1 MQLILSLITLQVCV
15 ADGTTTLVQLEDM
28 IPSSNILIQPTNEE
42 ALSALLAGD
51 CNTIYAGTNEVAEAV
66 KEMTSQGKSVVIG
79 DVQFNHEPIA
89 LVICEDDQSSLTLL
103 TGYYKHS

>member
-1 MQLILSLITLQVCV
+1 MPILTLYMHLILSLITLQVCV

-66 KEMTSQGKSVVIG
+66 KENDKPRRVSR
-79 DVQFNHEPIA
+79 NR
-89 LVICEDDQSSLTLL
+89 
-103 TGYYKHS
+103 